1 MKVKKWPLKMHLQ
14 MFSEEENPTGDNKST
29 QQATDNQGAMF
40 DYDKLASII
49 SGKQSVTEDTILK
62 NYFKQQGMSK
72 EEMDQ
77 AIQTFKDKKAQA
89 TPNIAQLQAQ
99 AQAAQEKAQK
109 AELESKATLAAIKMG
124 VDIKVLPYVMKM
136 ADLSSLTVESKEEDF
151 TQVFNK
157 VLEDVP
163 ALKASNEANT
173 GGFQPIG
180 ATGKNQETNPQADA
194 LSRAFGNK

>member
-1 MKVKKWPLKMHLQ
+1 MHLQ
-14 MFSEEENPTGDNKST
+14 MFAEEESPTGDNKGA
-29 QQATDNQGAMF
+29 QQATDNAGATF

-163 ALKASNEANT
+163 ALKTSSEANT